1 METKQILILS
11 ISLVI
16 IFGIIIL
23 IILAVGNKNLS
34 PENKQLGNCN
44 LIEYNGK
51 DKTNIVLFSD
61 PETSKQYADYLL
73 SQEPY
78 LSNKQQMNFYYIDDY
93 PPKCEIYK
101 GIAIL
106 CYSKELIKRASAC
119 PTDLIV
125 VLKNENSEIRS
136 SAYMNVM
143 SLNLNHPKSV
153 LLHEIGHA
161 LANLADEYIPSKIP
175 SKSKNCQ
182 KSCNVF
188 NEECF
193 QGCSD
198 NEHFRSID
206 NGVMKTLNTEDY
218 GEFNKKI
225 ISEKLSKNSQGM
237 VGFVTE
243 NEIDCSNQEYILIE
257 GNYNQ
262 GKIEIQNKNIEI
274 GCLGTNGAG
283 DFEYRIIGTSISEG
297 EFNPGLIFTDSQKI
311 EEQNINGGA
320 IEYEGNFLLK
330 IPIIENAKTLEIIK
344 DEKILT
350 EINLEDVDSRPCKK

>member
-1 METKQILILS
+1 MKTKPLLILS

-16 IFGIIIL
+16 ILGIIIL
-23 IILAVGNKNLS
+23 IILSAGNKNLS
-34 PENKQLGNCN
+34 PENKLGNCN
-44 LIEYNGK
+44 LLEYNGK

-61 PETSKQYADYLL
+61 AETSKKYADYLL

-78 LSNKQQMNFYYIDDY
+78 LSNKQQINFYYIDDY
-93 PPKCEIYK
+93 TPECEIYK

-106 CYSKELIKRASAC
+106 CYSKELLKRASAC
-119 PTDLIV
+119 PIDLIV
-125 VLKNENSEIRS
+125 VLKNENPEIRS
-136 SAYMNVM
+136 STYMNAM

-153 LLHEIGHA
+153 FLHEIGHA
-161 LANLADEYIPSKIP
+161 LANLADEYVPSKIP

-182 KSCNVF
+182 KSCSVF
-188 NEECF
+188 NEKCF

-206 NGVMKTLNTEDY
+206 NGVMKTLNSEDY

-225 ISEKLSKNSQGM
+225 ISEKLSKNSQGITA
-237 VGFVTE
+237 FVTE
-243 NEIDCSNQEYILIE
+243 NEIDCSKQKYILIG
-257 GNYNQ
+257 GNYSQ

-274 GCLGTNGAG
+274 GCPGTNGAG
-283 DFEYRIIGTSISEG
+283 DFEYKIIGASINQG

-311 EEQNINGGA
+311 GEQNINGEA
-320 IEYEGNFLLK
+320 KEYGGNFLLK
-330 IPIIENAKTLEIIK
+330 LPLIENAKTLEIIK

-350 EINLEDVDSRPCKK
+350 EITLEDIDSRPCKK